1 MNCSQARDEYKNSEI
16 LFTGK
21 VVSTEVSIMSLY
33 LISAPSNI
41 NQDIFKD
48 KQRETE
54 NFSSSVDDTVTKG
67 FGSRR
72 SISLTENKRKKI
84 SRKNSLDIEK
94 DNIAGVNITQKGR
107 NPNSTKTGT
116 GLRGAEIKRQDE
128 NLIVDNFESKKLD
141 NETSEDSPPLLPRY
155 DKRRAKYRREKI
167 FRLHKNPTRFSFDIL
182 RQRTGVSPFFQSR

>member
-72 SISLTENKRKKI
+72 SISLTENKRQVKFYFSVKLYPVFELER
-84 SRKNSLDIEK
+84 S
-94 DNIAGVNITQKGR
+94 V
-107 NPNSTKTGT
+107 
-116 GLRGAEIKRQDE
+116 KRASYT
-128 NLIVDNFESKKLD
+128 LK
-141 NETSEDSPPLLPRY
+141 
-155 DKRRAKYRREKI
+155 
-167 FRLHKNPTRFSFDIL
+167 
-182 RQRTGVSPFFQSR
+182 